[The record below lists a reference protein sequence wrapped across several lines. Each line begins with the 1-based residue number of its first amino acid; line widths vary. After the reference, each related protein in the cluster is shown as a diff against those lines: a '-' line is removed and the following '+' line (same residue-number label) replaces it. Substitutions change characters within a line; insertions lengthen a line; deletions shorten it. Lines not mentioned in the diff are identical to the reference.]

1 MKKLSAIFNTR
12 ILIEFLSVAF
22 AVFFALIVNQWKEN
36 RNNNKLAQISLN
48 NIRHEIS
55 SNKGTLEDVMT
66 LHENVLN
73 LLDSLS
79 KVSEDDSKPNNLDL
93 NVNFQLLS
101 NAAWDAAKL
110 TQAIVYINIET
121 VMDISMLYKLQDYY
135 HTFVKDY
142 ITKNMDT
149 SDIDFKNDADEIK
162 QAHKFFEMIYNL
174 EKNLMDTYD
183 YALND
188 LLKEE

>member
-1 MKKLSAIFNTR
+1 
-12 ILIEFLSVAF
+12 
-22 AVFFALIVNQWKEN
+22 
-36 RNNNKLAQISLN
+36 
-48 NIRHEIS
+48 
-55 SNKGTLEDVMT
+55 MT

-79 KVSEDDSKPNNLDL
+79 KVSENNSKLDKLDL

-142 ITKNMDT
+142 ITKKYGY
-149 SDIDFKNDADEIK
+149 FRYRFQK
-162 QAHKFFEMIYNL
+162 
-174 EKNLMDTYD
+174 
-183 YALND
+183 
-188 LLKEE
+188 